1 MFNFRHMIDLI
12 FTLKSNAVLL
22 NKISYAIVVF
32 NFPCTFSGMLTVLR
46 SIIVKIT
53 SEVARV
59 NDSMWKDAEEKN
71 CKKYLENF
79 LNSTQEDFQS
89 KV

>member
-1 MFNFRHMIDLI
+1 
-12 FTLKSNAVLL
+12 
-22 NKISYAIVVF
+22 
-32 NFPCTFSGMLTVLR
+32 MLTVLR

-59 NDSMWKDAEEKN
+59 KWEEVNDSMWKYAEEKN

>member
-1 MFNFRHMIDLI
+1 
-12 FTLKSNAVLL
+12 
-22 NKISYAIVVF
+22 
-32 NFPCTFSGMLTVLR
+32 MLTVLR
-46 SIIVKIT
+46 SIIAKIT